1 MQCRAGMESELWG
14 WIVWPDLRRT
24 SGRAR
29 LVRADPGHVGERHGG
44 VELDVAGDAAAAAA
58 LHLPVAVVGHG
69 GVGERDGKS
78 TLASSSSHRSFLPSY
93 GSPVQAR
100 GRRGI

>member
-1 MQCRAGMESELWG
+1 
-14 WIVWPDLRRT
+14 
-24 SGRAR
+24 
-29 LVRADPGHVGERHGG
+29 
-44 VELDVAGDAAAAAA
+44 